1 MAAETESQNE
11 SSAPDP
17 IFLPPP
23 LLLPSGYGDGPDRRD
38 REIALV
44 RRHYERKGYRAVSGL
59 QFGGD
64 LVLYADDP
72 SVVHSDF
79 CVVVVP
85 GGAGGRVDWRNIQ
98 TLVRSMSDL
107 RKTLILVYVRSKPAS
122 EGDRNQ
128 GLGDAGAVETT
139 GVNAGADTDTV
150 GRAASVA
157 ADDNCEV
164 CEIAVMSEHAPF
176 RRKKSSAPAGSQMKK
191 RTRYQ
196 R

>member
-1 MAAETESQNE
+1 MAVETEIQNE

-17 IFLPPP
+17 NFLSPP
-23 LLLPSGYGDGPDRRD
+23 LPLPSGYGDGPDRRD

-107 RKTLILVYVRSKPAS
+107 RKTLVLVYIKSKPVS
-122 EGDRNQ
+122 GGDRNQ
-128 GLGDAGAVETT
+128 GHGDADAMETAD
-139 GVNAGADTDTV
+139 VDLDADTDTV
-150 GRAASVA
+150 GRADTVA